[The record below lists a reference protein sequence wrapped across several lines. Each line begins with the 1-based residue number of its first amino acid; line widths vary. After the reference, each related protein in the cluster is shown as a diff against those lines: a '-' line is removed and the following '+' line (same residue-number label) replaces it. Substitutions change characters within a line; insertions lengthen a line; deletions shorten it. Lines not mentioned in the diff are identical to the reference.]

1 MNRCLPFDL
10 AHGCAGGT
18 GIVSVDVAIGL
29 DGINLGGRGL
39 ARLQG
44 KTALI
49 TGAGAGIGRA
59 AAILF
64 ASEGARVGV
73 AEIVRERGEA
83 TVSAIKAAGGEAIFI
98 ETDVSKPASVE
109 AAVWTTVNAF
119 DGLDVLYNNAGGA
132 TPGDGKVTEIGIEEF
147 RRTIGVDLLGTFLG
161 CRFALPVMAERGGG
175 SIINTTSIRALIG
188 TAGADAY
195 TAAKGGVLALTR
207 ALALQWAAQNIRVN
221 AIAPGVVLSERVR
234 ALLRDDD
241 PLIRKSLLGPG
252 QPEDIAQMAL
262 FLASDE
268 SARITG
274 AILPVDSGGSAI

>member
-1 MNRCLPFDL
+1 MVVL
-10 AHGCAGGT
+10 AGTSRFACA
-18 GIVSVDVAIGL
+18 A
-29 DGINLGGRGL
+29 INLGGGRAL

-59 AAILF
+59 AAVLF
-64 ASEGARVGV
+64 AREGARVGV

-83 TVSAIKAAGGEAIFI
+83 AVAAIKAAGGEAIFI

-119 DGLDVLYNNAGGA
+119 GGLDVLYNNAGGA
-132 TPGDGKVTEIGIEEF
+132 TRGDGKITEIGIEEF
-147 RRTIGVDLLGTFLG
+147 WRTIGVDLLGTFLG

-221 AIAPGVVLSERVR
+221 AVSPGVVLSERVK

-241 PLIRKSLLGPG
+241 PLIEKSLLGPG

>member
-1 MNRCLPFDL
+1 M
-10 AHGCAGGT
+10 
-18 GIVSVDVAIGL
+18 
-29 DGINLGGRGL
+29 

-119 DGLDVLYNNAGGA
+119 DGLNVLYNNAGGA

-207 ALALQWAAQNIRVN
+207 ALALQWGAQNIRVN

-274 AILPVDSGGSAI
+274 AILPVDSGGSAF

>member
-1 MNRCLPFDL
+1 M
-10 AHGCAGGT
+10 
-18 GIVSVDVAIGL
+18 
-29 DGINLGGRGL
+29 

-119 DGLDVLYNNAGGA
+119 DGLNVLYNNAGGA

-207 ALALQWAAQNIRVN
+207 ALALQWGAQNIRVN

-241 PLIRKSLLGPG
+241 PLIKKSLLGPG
-252 QPEDIAQMAL
+252 QPEDVAQMAL

-274 AILPVDSGGSAI
+274 AILPVDSGASAI